1 MINNDNDLIFNVFK
15 SKFKESMVSRM
26 KIFGLLLLL
35 LFIIGCG
42 NSSNTGE
49 ASTSFSNAVTITIK
63 VGASPVPHA
72 KILENI
78 KEDLLAQGIVL
89 EIVEFS
95 DYVLPNLALSDGSIN
110 ANYFQHQPY
119 LDKMIQDRGLK
130 IESIAKIHI
139 EPLSLYSNKVKTID
153 EVKYGGEIAMPN
165 DPSNTARGLILLHNN
180 GLITLDDPTNLNVT
194 ELNIVDNPKNLKFR
208 MLEAAML
215 PKVIDDVDGAIINGN
230 YALQANLKTEDAI
243 LIEDGNSPYANVLVV
258 RSSDVNNEEIKKLK
272 EALLSDKTKTFIE
285 ENFKGEIM
293 PAF

>member
-1 MINNDNDLIFNVFK
+1 M
-15 SKFKESMVSRM
+15 SKT
-26 KIFGLLLLL
+26 KIFSLLVLLT
-35 LFIIGCG
+35 FIIGCG
-42 NSSNTGE
+42 NSNSSGNNMSSG
-49 ASTSFSNAVTITIK
+49 NAVMTIK

-78 KEDLLAQGIVL
+78 KEDLAKQGLTL

-95 DYVLPNLALSDGSIN
+95 DYVLPNLALNDGSIN

-119 LDKMIQDRGLK
+119 LDKMVEDRGLK
-130 IESIAKIHI
+130 IESVAKIHI
-139 EPLSLYSNKVKTID
+139 EPLSLYSNKIKSID
-153 EVKYGGEIAMPN
+153 ELKDGSEVALPN
-165 DPSNTARGLILLHNN
+165 DPSNSARALILLHNN
-180 GLITLDDPTNLNVT
+180 GLIKLDDPTNLNVT

-215 PKVIDDVDGAIINGN
+215 PKVIGDVDGAIINGN

-243 LIEDGNSPYANVLVV
+243 LVEDGNSPYANVLAV
-258 RSSDVNNEEIKKLK
+258 RSSDVDNEEIKKLK

-285 ENFKGEIM
+285 ENFKGEVL